1 MQLLMGSPF
10 GAACEV
16 SRAEMSGGTE
26 VEVEVEVG
34 AEVAALVV
42 VQRGAAAL
50 PGPPVAVCGK

>member
-1 MQLLMGSPF
+1 MGSPF

-26 VEVEVEVG
+26 VGVEVEVG

>member
-26 VEVEVEVG
+26 VEVEEG

>member
-26 VEVEVEVG
+26 VEEG

>member
-1 MQLLMGSPF
+1 MGSPF

-16 SRAEMSGGTE
+16 SRAEMSGGT
-26 VEVEVEVG
+26 EVEVEVG